1 MKKRDIGPEPERRT
15 VGDLPVFINRIL
27 PFWGTPTWLDGELW
41 RKIVN
46 HQMLAKVCRDVLIMQ
61 VLQMKWSIKA
71 RDPNQAAEL
80 KDQITHYTDVFLDGG
95 GDGYDVLVD
104 LLLQDTL
111 DIPFG
116 GALEQVRSQKTGEL
130 EGLVNID
137 GATLRPTS
145 DWNLPVVQSLGM
157 ANAPPVFL
165 RRDEVARV
173 YLSPRTRIRHKGWG
187 MAPPERIYLALELI
201 GRGDRYYANLL
212 LDSPPAGML
221 DLLDIEEDAAIK
233 WAESF
238 RELMVGT
245 EAFKIPVLY
254 EHEKAAVYVPFGV
267 PPAEMLFE
275 TTILQYAGI
284 TCAGYGMLLSDLGL
298 GRSQM
303 SLAGSIREERRS
315 RRLGF
320 GTLMMKLESMF
331 NRILPSELIFAFV
344 YDDEESLIARGRSRL
359 TNARALNELVK
370 TQIISSEQARDQ
382 LESDGLLTVDLSK
395 PPKQEADQV
404 NQGDRIRGPQE
415 AHLIGKP
422 VSPSEGGHGEIKTTE
437 GKNN

>member
-1 MKKRDIGPEPERRT
+1 MADKNVSPKPKRQT
-15 VGDLPVFINRIL
+15 TGDLPVFLNRII
-27 PFWGTPTWLDGELW
+27 PFWGTPSWLEGTLW

-46 HQMLAKVCRDVLIMQ
+46 HQMLAKVCRDLLIMQ
-61 VLQMKWSIKA
+61 VLQMKWNIKA
-71 RDPNQAAEL
+71 RDLNQAEEL
-80 KDQITHYTDVFLDGG
+80 KGLIKHYIDILLDGG
-95 GDGYDVLVD
+95 GDGYDVMVD
-104 LLLQDTL
+104 LLLQDAL

-116 GALEQVRSQKTGEL
+116 GALEQIRSSTGDL

-137 GATLRPTS
+137 GATLRPTP
-145 DWNLPVVQSLGM
+145 DWVFPVVQTLQGASF
-157 ANAPPVFL
+157 PPVFL
-165 RRDEVARV
+165 RRNEVARL
-173 YLSPRTRIRHKGWG
+173 YLSPRTPIRHKGWG

-212 LDSPPAGML
+212 LDTPPAGLL
-221 DLLDIEEDAAIK
+221 DLLDVEEDAAIK
-233 WAESF
+233 WATSF

-254 EHEKAAVYVPFGV
+254 EHEKAAVYVPFGT

-284 TCAGYGMLLSDLGL
+284 TCAGYGMMLSDLGL
-298 GRSQM
+298 ARSQM
-303 SLAGSIREERRS
+303 SLAGSIRDERRS

-320 GTLMMKLESMF
+320 GVLLMKLETMW
-331 NRILPSELIFAFV
+331 NRVLPSELTFVHV

-370 TQIISSEQARDQ
+370 TGIISPDQAREQ
-382 LESDGLLTVDLSK
+382 LEADGLLTVDLTK
-395 PPKQEADQV
+395 PPDQEID
-404 NQGDRIRGPQE
+404 GGERIRGPQE

-422 VSPSEGGHGEIKTTE
+422 TSPSEGGHGEIKTTE